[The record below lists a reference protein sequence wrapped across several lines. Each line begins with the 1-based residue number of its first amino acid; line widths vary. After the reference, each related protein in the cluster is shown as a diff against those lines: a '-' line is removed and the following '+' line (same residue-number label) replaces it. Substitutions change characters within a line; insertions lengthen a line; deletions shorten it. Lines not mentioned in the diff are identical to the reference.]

1 MRVFPRL
8 AIVLTDLAPWATT
21 ARSHT
26 WRQAARLVAA
36 LAQKRQ
42 DLVDSVFDDDR
53 GGRSKIDISG
63 CIDNGPLIEPE
74 PPSRFLGVGYD
85 QVECLDI
92 QELISGHCILL
103 DGRNLHGEVG
113 ALVVVADLQYMLRE
127 TRSAILPRLV

>member
-42 DLVDSVFDDDR
+42 DLVDSVFDEDR
-53 GGRSKIDISG
+53 GGRSKLTSRVASTTA
-63 CIDNGPLIEPE
+63 PSLS
-74 PPSRFLGVGYD
+74 PSRQAASLASAMIKWNVSIF
-85 QVECLDI
+85 
-92 QELISGHCILL
+92 
-103 DGRNLHGEVG
+103 RN
-113 ALVVVADLQYMLRE
+113 
-127 TRSAILPRLV
+127 

>member
-42 DLVDSVFDDDR
+42 DLVDSVFDEDR

-103 DGRNLHGEVG
+103 DGEIHGSP
-113 ALVVVADLQYMLRE
+113 L
-127 TRSAILPRLV
+127 